1 MDCGLLIFDTESQDV
16 HAGGSGCGCSASVLA
31 GHLLSGMLEGRWKR
45 LLFAA
50 TGALMSPVTT
60 QQGESIPS
68 ICHAVALDMDRGC

>member
-1 MDCGLLIFDTESQDV
+1 MTG
-16 HAGGSGCGCSASVLA
+16 
-31 GHLLSGMLEGRWKR
+31 GRWKR

-68 ICHAVALDMDRGC
+68 ICHAVALDMNREC